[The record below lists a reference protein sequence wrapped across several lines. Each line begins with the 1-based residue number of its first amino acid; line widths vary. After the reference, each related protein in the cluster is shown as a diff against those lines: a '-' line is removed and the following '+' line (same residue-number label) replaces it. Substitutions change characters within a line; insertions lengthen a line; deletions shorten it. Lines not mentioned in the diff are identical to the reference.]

1 MTYLRAILGLLA
13 ASQLALGAFTLLAP
27 AAFFTLMGLT
37 VPPADTFYL
46 IGMLASRFLVIG
58 VAMALLAGRGR
69 AEPLWLQAMLGI
81 QIVDLAVGLYYTGTG
96 VLPLSVSAFPMF
108 NALALSLLLAIGL
121 QRNGRALIVN

>member
-1 MTYLRAILGLLA
+1 MTYLRTILGILA

-27 AAFFTLMGLT
+27 ATFFTLMGLAS
-37 VPPADTFYL
+37 PPADTFYL

-81 QIVDLAVGLYYTGTG
+81 QVVDLAVGLYYTGTG
-96 VLPLSVSAFPMF
+96 VLPLAVSAFPMF
-108 NALALSLLLAIGL
+108 NAAALSLLLAIGL
-121 QRNGRALIVN
+121 QRTGRALTVS